1 VKSTSPLA
9 EQAATPKR
17 PLPFLG
23 LGHVLADVR
32 RVAATMRLRRA
43 NQPPDEGIRHRAP
56 PPRRHVSGYGL
67 LVALGRE
74 IRGR

>member
-1 VKSTSPLA
+1 MKNTFHPA
-9 EQAATPKR
+9 KPDTDTERT
-17 PLPFLG
+17 LPFLG

-32 RVAATMRLRRA
+32 RVAATMRLRRTET
-43 NQPPDEGIRHRAP
+43 PPGKGVRHRAP
-56 PPRRHVSGYGL
+56 PLRRHVSGYGL